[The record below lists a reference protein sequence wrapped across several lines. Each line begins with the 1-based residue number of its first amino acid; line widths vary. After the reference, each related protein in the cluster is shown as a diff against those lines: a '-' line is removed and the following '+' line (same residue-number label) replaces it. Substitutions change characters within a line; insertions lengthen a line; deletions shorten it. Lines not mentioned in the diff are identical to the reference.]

1 MPAVG
6 SYPEKGLTS
15 SVGINL
21 LYLRSPAL
29 EKGRQQEQHS
39 DMKIA
44 EDKESEKPKQENE
57 QHEQEKVKPYITRRW
72 LNHWWLLSIP
82 LIQIYRLILCKR

>member
-1 MPAVG
+1 MSWNGLVQETESLDVDLFSGNRTDWMVHFKPAVG

-44 EDKESEKPKQENE
+44 EDKESEKPK
-57 QHEQEKVKPYITRRW
+57 
-72 LNHWWLLSIP
+72 
-82 LIQIYRLILCKR
+82 